1 MKLKNGADDY
11 GFDDLDITNF
21 IIKGTCVTTEHWRRV
36 RRDKPC
42 PICGRPDWCLISTD
56 DTAAICARVQSER
69 RIGEAGFLHRLQE
82 RQPSVTRRVR
92 SVYLPLSSNSKLH
105 LAELVGRYQA
115 AVHDAELCKLAK
127 RLGLTVD
134 GLRALRIGWTGTAW
148 SFPMTNVAGAVL
160 GVRLRSTEGRKFA
173 VKGGEEGLFI
183 PSSITPTDNNR
194 LLITEG
200 PTDTAALL
208 DLGFATVV
216 GRPSCNGGLKLLV
229 HLVQQWRCQDVVIV
243 ADSDEPGQRGAG
255 NLASVLAVYVPN
267 VRAIRPPDGI
277 KDARAW
283 VQAGGTRQEV
293 EQAIQDSHK
302 QRLTIRMKEV
312 HHGR

>member
-1 MKLKNGADDY
+1 MTNKTPQLRTPGVIASELGEPLSRVLYILRTQSHLIKPIGRAGCLRLYDRTAVDMVSPHCVKLKNGADDY

-160 GVRLRSTEGRKFA
+160 GVRLRSTEA
-173 VKGGEEGLFI
+173 QI
-183 PSSITPTDNNR
+183 
-194 LLITEG
+194 
-200 PTDTAALL
+200 
-208 DLGFATVV
+208 
-216 GRPSCNGGLKLLV
+216 C
-229 HLVQQWRCQDVVIV
+229 C
-243 ADSDEPGQRGAG
+243 QRGRRRTFY
-255 NLASVLAVYVPN
+255 SVVDY
-267 VRAIRPPDGI
+267 PD
-277 KDARAW
+277 
-283 VQAGGTRQEV
+283 RQ
-293 EQAIQDSHK
+293 
-302 QRLTIRMKEV
+302 
-312 HHGR
+312 